1 VKKDALSLNR
11 NSLSFVDASSRKTG
25 LVFLQIIPILYQI
38 YLSFYFQIFTCARGT
53 MRYSVAF
60 AFAMKVCVPAKRAW
74 VGFAALCSFFP
85 PNDGEKMAVIFNE

>member
-1 VKKDALSLNR
+1 
-11 NSLSFVDASSRKTG
+11 
-25 LVFLQIIPILYQI
+25 
-38 YLSFYFQIFTCARGT
+38 